1 MIEIFKDI
9 RELQKESTS
18 NDVDINTYLQQVRA
32 SIGKI
37 FFVEER
43 EFVERKW
50 FKSIY
55 STKYT
60 LYIYLEN
67 ITDRDS
73 GVCAV
78 EVISL
83 NRDFFSTYT
92 HKENIIL
99 YLKGVYDGY
108 VFTKKLD

>member
-18 NDVDINTYLQQVRA
+18 SDLDINTYLQQVRA
-32 SIGKI
+32 SIGQI
-37 FFVEER
+37 FFIEER

-60 LYIYLEN
+60 LYICLED
-67 ITDRDS
+67 ITNKNW
-73 GVCAV
+73 GVYAV

-92 HKENIIL
+92 HKENVIL